1 MHGIVHGQVFSAAGE
16 DAGLWRVARYVAMN
30 EQAAA
35 WLPVHILWYYNSGV
49 HGWGWST
56 DHSVLYREGT
66 DADPTH
72 SCILSVGM
80 SAGIYSALPDILQF
94 SMYKIK

>member
-1 MHGIVHGQVFSAAGE
+1 MSKQLHGSQSIYCGTIIVVSMVGGGALITVCYIG
-16 DAGLWRVARYVAMN
+16 RVY
-30 EQAAA
+30 
-35 WLPVHILWYYNSGV
+35 
-49 HGWGWST
+49 
-56 DHSVLYREGT
+56 T